1 MLRLLVAAARM
12 GFPRPVGALAAMFPR
27 NAAAVVVR
35 LVAAAVTVGAQ
46 LVAAAAAVGAQLVAA
61 AAAVGAQ
68 LVAAA
73 AVEALDCL
81 VVVAVGFAVLL
92 LADLLKLELELLP
105 ALGCLVGWPAGRLR
119 TSWSSRSQTSQS
131 SDPFAE

>member
-1 MLRLLVAAARM
+1 MASCSGSMLRLLVAAARM

-35 LVAAAVTVGAQ
+35 LVAAAVT
-46 LVAAAAAVGAQLVAA
+46 
-61 AAAVGAQ
+61 VGAQ